1 MNGDDRPRRTPMR
14 ATLLSMLAVLTLTA
28 GCTSTN
34 PQPPGT
40 LYAELGGESGVAGLV
55 DQMLREIAGDPRV
68 AESFARSNLSRL
80 RRLLE
85 EQFCEISD
93 GPCEYSGFSMQ
104 ESHRGMN
111 VTETEFN
118 AVVECLIDAME
129 TERIPTAT
137 QNRLLA
143 RVAPL
148 HGDVVYR

>member
-1 MNGDDRPRRTPMR
+1 MNRRNRLRR
-14 ATLLSMLAVLTLTA
+14 ASRCTALVSMLTTLMFAA
-28 GCTSTN
+28 GCASTSR
-34 PQPPGT
+34 QPPGT
-40 LYAELGGESGVAGLV
+40 LYAELGGETGVADIV

-129 TERIPTAT
+129 TQRVPTAT

-143 RVAPL
+143 RLAPL